1 MRWKI
6 LVRQKGLALRI
17 SHIEI
22 RNFRGIKALSWHVK
36 GDFNCIIGAGDTCK
50 TTILTAL
57 DYALSPRTA
66 LSLDDSDFF
75 DQDVDQD
82 IVIQVTLAGWDETQ
96 PEIRKFFQEKAFA
109 QYKCGLDNTGPLPE
123 PLSDDKIAVSVS
135 LRVDKSLEPKWFVVK
150 GRDEGEGVERKPLY
164 ARDRAALG
172 LSRLDTFADYHF
184 TWGRNTMLTRLS
196 TDREGNLNEVLSDLA
211 RGMRQTDVSAH
222 EGVAECQTVAD
233 TVRRESQNAGV
244 RLTALSPRIDIQ
256 RQTVGAGALS
266 LHEGRVPL
274 RNKGSGSKKLIATA
288 MQMKLHGGKN
298 ISLIDEI
305 ELGLEPHRVRGLI
318 QRLRNA
324 GQQIL
329 ATTHSPVVIR
339 ELNVA
344 ADELYVC
351 KRDVSGRVTLES
363 LAIVPNIQGRV
374 RTNAEAFLG
383 SKIIACEGP
392 TEIGCL
398 RAYDLYRL
406 DRTSPPVWALA
417 TAYFNCSGGGRIA
430 PACRQLVSL
439 GYRTAAL
446 CDNDAPDQLSAEQVE
461 GLRALGVHVCQWGDG
476 NSTERQLFCD
486 LPWSHIPT
494 LLETISSN
502 HDTITLATIID
513 RIIKDPRVVGQD
525 LGTDPVTW
533 IENPALREVMGD
545 LAQKSDWIKRID
557 YAEVA
562 FGFALPHLPDD
573 TVIKSH
579 LTALWDWVQQD
590 E

>member
-1 MRWKI
+1 M
-6 LVRQKGLALRI
+6 RI

-75 DQDVDQD
+75 DLDVDQD
-82 IVIQVTLAGWDETQ
+82 MVIQVTLSGWDETQ
-96 PEIRKFFQEKAFA
+96 PDIRRFFREKAFA
-109 QYKCGLDNTGPLPE
+109 QYKCGLDDTGPMPE
-123 PLSDDKIAVSVS
+123 PLSDDQIAVSVS

-164 ARDRAALG
+164 ASDRAALG

-184 TWGRNTMLTRLS
+184 TWGRNTILTRLS
-196 TDREGNLNEVLSDLA
+196 TDREGNLNEVLSELA

-233 TVRRESQNAGV
+233 TVRQESQNAGV
-244 RLTALSPRIDIQ
+244 KLTALLPRIDIQ
-256 RQTVGAGALS
+256 RQAVGAGALS
-266 LHEGRVPL
+266 LHEDRVPL

-298 ISLIDEI
+298 ISVIDEV
-305 ELGLEPHRVRGLI
+305 EMGLEPHRIRGLI
-318 QRLRNA
+318 SRLRSA
-324 GQQIL
+324 GQQVF

-339 ELNVA
+339 ELNVVA
-344 ADELYVC
+344 NELHVC
-351 KRDVSGRVTLES
+351 KRDVAGMVTLES
-363 LAIVPNIQGRV
+363 LAIVPGIQGRV

-406 DRTSPPVWALA
+406 DQTSPPVWTLA
-417 TAYFNCSGGGRIA
+417 TAYFNCGGAGSMAR
-430 PACRQLVSL
+430 ACPQLVSL

-446 CDNDAPDQLSAEQVE
+446 CDNDAPDQLSGEQVQRL
-461 GLRALGVHVCQWGDG
+461 GALGVHVCQWDDG

-486 LPWSHIPT
+486 LPWSQIPA
-494 LLETISSN
+494 LLETISDN
-502 HDTITLATIID
+502 HDTIALATIID
-513 RIIKDPRVVGQD
+513 RIIKEPRVAWLD
-525 LGTDPVTW
+525 LDTKPATWAESPV
-533 IENPALREVMGD
+533 LRQVMGD
-545 LAQKSDWIKRID
+545 LAHKSGWIKRID
-557 YAEVA
+557 YAEAA
-562 FGFALPHLPDD
+562 FGLALPHLPDD
-573 TVIKSH
+573 TVIKSR
-579 LTALWDWVQQD
+579 LAVLWDWVQED